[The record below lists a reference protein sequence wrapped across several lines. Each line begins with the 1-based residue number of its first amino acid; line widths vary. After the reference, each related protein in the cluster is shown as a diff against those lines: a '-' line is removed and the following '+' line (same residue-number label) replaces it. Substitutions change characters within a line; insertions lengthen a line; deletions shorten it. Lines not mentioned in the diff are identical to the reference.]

1 MIIVR
6 TTLKVLPEKQLEV
19 MQTLLSL
26 IKPVGEEPGCKSY
39 SAFCDI
45 NDENRF
51 ILLEE
56 WETEKDFNRHIKS
69 HRFGV
74 ILGAK
79 ILLCEAPQIQI
90 HTISQT
96 RGMDTIHT
104 LRKKRFDGTKGVLK

>member
-45 NDENRF
+45 NDKNRF

-56 WETEKDFNRHIKS
+56 WETQKDLDSHIKS

-74 ILGAK
+74 LLGAK
-79 ILLCEAPQIQI
+79 ILLYEPPQIQI
-90 HTISQT
+90 HTISHT
-96 RGMDTIHT
+96 RGMDTIHK
-104 LRKKRFDGTKGVLK
+104 LRQKKI